1 MRAQSH
7 LEVMIGSYQS
17 RRMVGTLLALLII
30 GILTG
35 NSRAEQ
41 STPPPASAT
50 ESSQANTGHQQENQS
65 NSGSIETHSG
75 GASPVSPQGDTP
87 PGMQPVPSES
97 NKISPQK

>member
-7 LEVMIGSYQS
+7 PKVMIGSYRS
-17 RRMVGTLLALLII
+17 RRILGTLLALLVT
-30 GILTG
+30 GIVTG

-41 STPPPASAT
+41 STPPVSAT
-50 ESSQANTGHQQENQS
+50 GSSQANTGQKGENQS
-65 NSGSIETHSG
+65 NSGSIETQSG
-75 GASPVSPQGDTP
+75 GASPASPQGDTP

>member
-1 MRAQSH
+1 MRAQH
-7 LEVMIGSYQS
+7 LEVMIGSYRS
-17 RRMVGTLLALLII
+17 WRLVGILLDLLIT

-41 STPPPASAT
+41 STRPPASGT
-50 ESSQANTGHQQENQS
+50 ESSQANTGQQQQNQY

-75 GASPVSPQGDTP
+75 GASPASPQGDTP

-97 NKISPQK
+97 DKTRPNK

>member
-7 LEVMIGSYQS
+7 LEIMIGSYRS
-17 RRMVGTLLALLII
+17 RRMVGTLLALLIT

-41 STPPPASAT
+41 STPRASAT

-65 NSGSIETHSG
+65 NSGSIETHSR
-75 GASPVSPQGDTP
+75 GASPASPQGDTP